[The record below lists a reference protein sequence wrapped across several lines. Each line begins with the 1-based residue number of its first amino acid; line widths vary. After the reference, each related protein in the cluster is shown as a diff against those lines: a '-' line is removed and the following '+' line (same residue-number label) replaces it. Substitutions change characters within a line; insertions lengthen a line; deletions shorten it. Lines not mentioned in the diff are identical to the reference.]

1 MPHKISQENFSIQ
14 ADVVIIG
21 AGIVG
26 CCAAYRLAKRGI
38 SVALCEKGC
47 IAGEQ
52 SSRNWGWVRQ
62 QGRDARELPLM
73 IESRKIWQSL
83 QNEIGE
89 DLGYRQTGC
98 SYLAENDKQMQELEN
113 WMDIAKTF
121 ELDSQLLD
129 KKGLGK
135 HFPAFSKNWKGALF
149 TPSDGRAE
157 PAIAAPAIAKA
168 AEKLG
173 VIVLTNC
180 AVRGIETQAGNVAS
194 VVTENGAI
202 NTQTV
207 ISAAGAWSSLFCRN
221 LGITLPQLQVKG
233 SVVRTA
239 PAPNIING
247 AIWGEPIAL
256 RRRLDEGYTIA
267 HGMALEHFIVPDSFR
282 FFRSFLPGFLQ
293 SHDEIRLR
301 INGSFYD
308 HLRSPKRWPLD
319 QISPFEQHR
328 VLDPKPSEKILKE
341 LTENIAKYLPELAN
355 IPIVESWAGMIEATP
370 DAIPVLSATQNITG
384 LFIAAGLSGHGF
396 GLGPGAGYAVAD
408 LATGQQPPANLSA
421 FKLSRFSD
429 GSKLELGPG
438 I

>member
-1 MPHKISQENFSIQ
+1 MQ

-38 SVALCEKGC
+38 SVALCEKGR

-83 QNEIGE
+83 QNEIDE

-113 WMDIAKTF
+113 WIDIAKTF
-121 ELDSQLLD
+121 ELDSRLLD
-129 KKGLGK
+129 KKGLEK

-149 TPSDGRAE
+149 TPGDGRAE

-168 AEKLG
+168 AEKWG
-173 VIVLTNC
+173 AIVLTNC

-221 LGITLPQLQVKG
+221 LGIILPQLQVKG
-233 SVVRTA
+233 SVARTA

-247 AIWGEPIAL
+247 AIWGGPIAL
-256 RRRLDEGYTIA
+256 RRKLDEGYTIA

-282 FFRSFLPGFLQ
+282 FFRSFLPSFLQ

-301 INGSFYD
+301 INDSFYD
-308 HLRSPKRWPLD
+308 HLRSPKRWELD
-319 QISPFEQHR
+319 QISPFEQQR
-328 VLDPKPSEKILKE
+328 VLDPRPSQKIFKE

-370 DAIPVLSATQNITG
+370 DAIPVLSAAHNITG

-396 GLGPGAGYAVAD
+396 GLGPGAGYAIAD
-408 LATGQQPPANLSA
+408 LATGQQPPADLSA